1 MSIITSVLALLG
13 ISSCADFKTVEPE
26 DFEASIADMG
36 AQIVDVR
43 TPEEFAGGHI
53 ARAVNIDV
61 SGANFLE
68 KAEAKLDKSKLV
80 ALYCRSGKRSAKAA
94 RILSRKGFD
103 VINLDGG
110 IIAWKDAG
118 KHIMAD
124 SPYEVDSFPTKS
136 GKHVWINALMHA
148 SIWIQYDGLNIYVD
162 PVRTLGERKVRYV
175 RLPKADLALVTHEHA
190 DHFDKELLDSL
201 NTKVVTNRRCAEMLG
216 AGEIMAN
223 GDKMDLRED
232 IRIEAVPAYN
242 TTEGHEKFHPKGR
255 DNGYILTLDGLRI
268 YIAGDTEDNSIPTLQ
283 SAIYNDPGTAGKSR
297 ENNSTEGRL
306 PIPLQLHRRE
316 RNQRYAHWHQRQDQ
330 TIPVAFHGRRDQG
343 YLPQHCRKIGG
354 LVQG

>member
-1 MSIITSVLALLG
+1 MKTMSIITSVLALLG

-26 DFEASIADMG
+26 DFETSIADMG

-43 TPEEFAGGHI
+43 TPEEFAEGHI

-68 KAEAKLDKSKLV
+68 KAEAKLDKSKPV

-162 PVRTLGERKVRYV
+162 PVRTLGERKVRYD

-201 NTKVVTNRRCAEMLG
+201 NTKVVTNRRCAEMLV

-242 TTEGHEKFHPKGR
+242 TTEGREKFHPKGR

-268 YIAGDTEDNSIPTLQ
+268 YIAGDTEDIPEMADIKDIDIAFLPCNQPYTMTPEQLVKAAKTIAPKVVFPYHY
-283 SAIYNDPGTAGKSR
+283 S
-297 ENNSTEGRL
+297 STDVSGIKDML
-306 PIPLQLHRRE
+306 TGI
-316 RNQRYAHWHQRQDQ
+316 NVKIRQYQ
-330 TIPVAFHGRRDQG
+330 
-343 YLPQHCRKIGG
+343 
-354 LVQG
+354 